1 MFVALRVRKLH
12 CESRLSSASSHVI
25 WEGYITRPRVTHEC
39 CTAEPARS
47 STFRA
52 NHMRTPLR
60 TPSPRAAAAAPA
72 EEAFAQRYLA
82 SVVADARAALPDN
95 RERVMVPMPFLIF
108 QSAAT
113 LLALTQF
120 AGAAATV
127 LGCDCWPAAASAACR
142 AEDVQGIGCG
152 LLGAAALR
160 GTELWRTRSDGAQSG
175 ATADEAL
182 EWYDREPCVA
192 HTVLVATSPLALVA
206 RAVTGDAAVGERA
219 VSLALGAPS
228 PYPAAALHAA
238 GCATA
243 CAWAH
248 GLLQSAASLR
258 LTQLA
263 LSVAMRAMPAD
274 PDATWWWPMVASGTA
289 LAPLGAL
296 LIAATVTAAAD
307 VAVARRLRPTA
318 NQYGHT
324 PPLAGPELGCCACS
338 GRLAALGDDGTLS
351 G

>member
-1 MFVALRVRKLH
+1 
-12 CESRLSSASSHVI
+12 
-25 WEGYITRPRVTHEC
+25 
-39 CTAEPARS
+39 
-47 STFRA
+47 
-52 NHMRTPLR
+52 MRTP
-60 TPSPRAAAAAPA
+60 PPRAAAVPAAAPA
-72 EEAFAQRYLA
+72 EEAFAQRYLT

-95 RERVMVPMPFLIF
+95 RERVTVPMPFLIF

-120 AGAAATV
+120 AGAAATA
-127 LGCDCWPAAASAACR
+127 LGCDCWPAAANAACR
-142 AEDVQGIGCG
+142 ADDVQGLGCG

-160 GTELWRTRSDGAQSG
+160 GTELWRTRSYGAQSE

-182 EWYDREPCVA
+182 EWYDREPCAA

-228 PYPAAALHAA
+228 PYPAAALHMA

-248 GLLQSAASLR
+248 GLVQSAASLR
-258 LTQLA
+258 LTQLS
-263 LSVAMRAMPAD
+263 LSVAMRTMPAE
-274 PDATWWWPMVASGTA
+274 PDATWWWPIVASGTA

-296 LIAATVTAAAD
+296 LLAATLTAAAD
-307 VAVARRLRPTA
+307 VAVAQRLRPTA
-318 NQYGHT
+318 TQHGHT
-324 PPLAGPELGCCACS
+324 RLLVGRTRARLLSLLRAGGSGRPGTLAGYSRRDQAPARPATAS
-338 GRLAALGDDGTLS
+338 GARAHRLQPRRCHLL
-351 G
+351 

>member
-1 MFVALRVRKLH
+1 M
-12 CESRLSSASSHVI
+12 
-25 WEGYITRPRVTHEC
+25 
-39 CTAEPARS
+39 
-47 STFRA
+47 
-52 NHMRTPLR
+52 
-60 TPSPRAAAAAPA
+60 
-72 EEAFAQRYLA
+72 
-82 SVVADARAALPDN
+82 VADARAALPDN

-307 VAVARRLRPTA
+307 VAVARRLRPAA

>member
-1 MFVALRVRKLH
+1 
-12 CESRLSSASSHVI
+12 
-25 WEGYITRPRVTHEC
+25 
-39 CTAEPARS
+39 
-47 STFRA
+47 
-52 NHMRTPLR
+52 MRTPLR